1 MKGFVGKL
9 LVVNL
14 SSKEIS
20 EELIDDSIAEK
31 FLGGAGYACRYFDR
45 NFLWV

>member
-20 EELIDDSIAEK
+20 EELIDDSIAEN
-31 FLGGAGYACRYFDR
+31 FLGGA
-45 NFLWV
+45 